1 MGKKHSRIVA
11 LTAEID
17 ALRRVNQRLVD
28 RLIDLASTPPV
39 VIPPP
44 DTSEIIKSVA
54 ELVNGWRTVVSTA
67 ETPQLTFDDRVDRED
82 IDQFVPPWEQ
92 MGPPSRAGWINSTV
106 TNGNTGSYAPYIP
119 GAGNVV
125 PPEGGVE

>member
-1 MGKKHSRIVA
+1 MGKRRGRIVA

-17 ALRRVNQRLVD
+17 ALRRLNQRLVD
-28 RLIDLASTPPV
+28 RLIDLAATPPV

-67 ETPQLTFDDRVDRED
+67 ESPQLTFDDTADKMD
-82 IDQFVPPWEQ
+82 IDQFVPPWEM
-92 MGPPSRAGWINSTV
+92 MGPPSRAGWVNRPE
-106 TNGNTGSYAPYIP
+106 TNGAYTPYIP
-119 GAGNVV
+119 GQGNVV